1 MIDQI
6 WLKCFESHK
15 DGTEINLHPG
25 VNIIVGDNNHGK
37 SSIIRAL
44 DWIVNGRPLGDDF
57 KNGDLTEVVLC
68 LDDVEIGKY
77 RDSKTTYSIGEQD
90 LQATSGTPQEIIDII
105 NMTDINWQFQMDSS
119 FLLSETA
126 GFVSKKLNETV
137 NLQVMDESIK
147 YSKGKVT
154 EHSKDIKKWEFNI
167 ELTDEELAGYKDL
180 DAFLECV
187 ADLEE
192 LDEIVEEVQGQYET
206 LSNAMESYRS
216 ITKKIQEAPV
226 YDTTLID
233 EVEELDKKVGGVG
246 DEIIQLR
253 DMIFDIEHYEQ
264 GIADAE
270 TKLSS
275 LVVEEKKLMKGKC
288 ALCGK

>member
-1 MIDQI
+1 MIEQI
-6 WLKCFESHK
+6 WMKGFESHK
-15 DGTEINLHPG
+15 DGTEIDFHPG

-57 KNGDLTEVVLC
+57 KNGDLTEVVLY
-68 LDDVEIGKY
+68 LDDLEIGKY
-77 RDSKTTYSIGEQD
+77 RDKKTTYSIGEED

-105 NMTDINWQFQMDSS
+105 NMADINWQFQMDSS

-147 YSKGKVT
+147 YSKTKVN
-154 EHSKDIKKWEFNI
+154 EHSKEIKNWEFNI
-167 ELTDEELAGYKDL
+167 EQTDEELASYKDL

-187 ADLEE
+187 EDLEE
-192 LDEIVEEVQGQYET
+192 LDAIAEEVQEQYQS
-206 LSNAMESYRS
+206 LSNAMDSYRS
-216 ITKKIQEAPV
+216 ITKQIQEAPV

-233 EVEELDKKVGGVG
+233 EIEELDNKVNEIE

-253 DMIFDIEHYEQ
+253 EKIFDIEKDETWI
-264 GIADAE
+264 GEAE
-270 TKLSS
+270 TKLAA
-275 LVVEEKKLMKGKC
+275 LIIGEKKLMKGKC